1 MDSKNNEQ
9 NVIEVAKIDFYKI
22 GKSEK
27 EAIFKEIATQL
38 GMKPFAVEKDW
49 WVSRTLEI
57 IFKMPISAHLVFKGG
72 TSLSKAWKLI
82 NRFSEDIDL
91 ALDKDFFEGY
101 KGDISKTQIGKL
113 RKVAGSYT
121 TETFFEELK
130 QSFDAKGFKNLE
142 FVVIGAKESDKDP
155 RVLEIYYPN
164 VIKSDTEYLLPR
176 VQIEVSCRSLREP
189 FSIQTFGSIVDEFYT
204 EKEFAEPLFKVPTVN
219 AERTFLEKL
228 FLLHEEFHRP
238 VEKMRVDRLSRHLYD
253 VYHLTK
259 AGVSEKAINDK
270 ELYETIVAHRYK
282 FSRVGE
288 VDYNLH
294 NPKTLNPIP
303 PEGIMNYWEA
313 DYAKMKEDMI
323 YEEKKPTFEELIDNL
338 KELRSQLCLVK
349 WAFELEFLIPNS

>member
-1 MDSKNNEQ
+1 M
-9 NVIEVAKIDFYKI
+9 AKIDFYHI
-22 GKSEK
+22 DPAEK
-27 EAIFKEIATQL
+27 VAIFTEIATQK

-57 IFKMPISAHLVFKGG
+57 IFQMPIAEHLVFKGG

-91 ALDKDFFEGY
+91 AIDKEFFEGY
-101 KGDISKTQIGKL
+101 KGNISKTQIGKL
-113 RKVAGSYT
+113 RKVAGAYT
-121 TETFFEELK
+121 TGTFFEELK
-130 QSFDAKGFKNLE
+130 QAFEAKGFTELK
-142 FVVIGAKESDKDP
+142 FVVIEAKDSDQDP
-155 RVLEIYYPN
+155 RVLEIYYPY
-164 VIKSDTEYLLPR
+164 VIKPDTDYLLPR

-189 FSIQTFGSIVDEFYT
+189 FSDQTFGALVDEYYAG
-204 EKEFAEPLFKVPTVN
+204 KDFAEPLFEVPTVN

-238 VEKMRVDRLSRHLYD
+238 IDKMRVDRLSRHLYD

-259 AGVSEKAINDK
+259 AGVAEKAINDK

-294 NPKTLNPIP
+294 NPKTLNLIP
-303 PEGIMNYWEA
+303 PESVIGNWEA
-313 DYAKMKEDMI
+313 DYTKMKEDMI
-323 YEEKKPTFEELIDNL
+323 YEENKPSFEDLIDNL
-338 KELRSQLCLVK
+338 NTLRSQLQIAEWK
-349 WAFELEFLIPNS
+349 FELEFPIPNS

>member
-1 MDSKNNEQ
+1 MAKN
-9 NVIEVAKIDFYKI
+9 DFYHI
-22 GKSEK
+22 DPAEK
-27 EAIFKEIATQL
+27 AAIFTEIATQK

-49 WVSRTLEI
+49 WVSRSLEI
-57 IFKMPISAHLVFKGG
+57 IFQMPIAKHLVFKGG

-91 ALDKDFFEGY
+91 AIDAAFFGF
-101 KGDISKTQIGKL
+101 KGELGKNQRDKL
-113 RKVAGSYT
+113 RKTAGAYT
-121 TETFFEELK
+121 TGTFFEELK
-130 QSFDAKGFKNLE
+130 QAFEAKGFTELDFIAIE
-142 FVVIGAKESDKDP
+142 AKDSDQDP
-155 RVLEIYYPN
+155 RVLEIYYSN
-164 VIKSDTEYLLPR
+164 VIKPDTEYLLPR

-189 FSIQTFGSIVDEFYT
+189 ISSQAFGALVDEFYVG
-204 EKEFAEPLFKVPTVN
+204 KDFAEPIFEVPTVN

-238 VEKMRVDRLSRHLYD
+238 AEKMRVDRLSRHLYD

-259 AGVSEKAINDK
+259 AGVAEKAINDK
-270 ELYETIVAHRYK
+270 ELYETIVSHRYK

-303 PEGIMNYWEA
+303 PQKVIADWKT

-323 YEEKKPTFEELIDNL
+323 YEEKKPSFEDLINNL
-338 KELRSQLCLVK
+338 NDLRTQLQEVP
-349 WAFELEFLIPNS
+349 WNFELEFPIPNS